1 VPPARRAAQGLIDA
15 VPGTAKR
22 TFGSGVHYV
31 FHFNVVWDHWRDLA
45 GGAWLTIRLSSL
57 ALVIGMALATVC
69 AYAKA
74 AGPGALRLIVAAY
87 VEVIRNT
94 PFLVQ
99 IFIIYFSLP
108 ALGIAVGANEAAL
121 AAMVVNFGAYGTE
134 ILRAGI
140 ESVPHGQIDAARALG
155 LTRLQTFRH
164 VVLFPALKTVFPA
177 LASQFILLML
187 ASSVVSAISAVELTA
202 VTNSL
207 QSTTFRPFE
216 FYFFATALYLAMA
229 LGFRAVLGGI
239 YWRVFVR
246 GRRS

>member
-1 VPPARRAAQGLIDA
+1 
-15 VPGTAKR
+15 
-22 TFGSGVHYV
+22 VHYAY
-31 FHFNVVWDHWRDLA
+31 HFNVVWDHWRELA
-45 GGAWLTIRLSSL
+45 EGAWLTIQLS
-57 ALVIGMALATVC
+57 ALAMTIGLAVATIC
-69 AYAKA
+69 AYAKT
-74 AGPGALRLIVAAY
+74 AGPNPLRRTVATY

-108 ALGIAVGANEAAL
+108 TLGISVEANEAAL

-140 ESVPHGQIDAARALG
+140 ESIGQGQIDAAKALG
-155 LTRLQTFRH
+155 LSRLQTFRY

-202 VTNSL
+202 ITNSL
-207 QSTTFRPFE
+207 VSTTFRPFE
-216 FYFFATALYLAMA
+216 FYFVVTGLYLVMA
-229 LGFRAVLGGI
+229 LGFRAVLGGV
-239 YWRVFVR
+239 YWMVFVR
-246 GRRS
+246 GQRI

>member
-1 VPPARRAAQGLIDA
+1 M
-15 VPGTAKR
+15 
-22 TFGSGVHYV
+22 HYA

-45 GGAWLTIRLSSL
+45 EGAWLTIELSSL
-57 ALVIGMALATVC
+57 AMLLGLALAIVC
-69 AYAKA
+69 VYGKA
-74 AGPGALRLIVAAY
+74 AGPSPVRWAIAAY
-87 VEVIRNT
+87 IELIRNT

-99 IFIIYFSLP
+99 IFIVYFSLP
-108 ALGIAVGANEAAL
+108 ALGISVGANEAAL

-140 ESVPHGQIDAARALG
+140 DSIGRGQIDAAGALG
-155 LTRLQTFRH
+155 LTRWQTFRY
-164 VVLFPALKTVFPA
+164 VVLFPAVKTVYPA

-216 FYFFATALYLAMA
+216 FYFVATGIYLAMA
-229 LGFRAVLGGI
+229 VAIRAVMGGV
-239 YWRVFVR
+239 YWLRFVR
-246 GRRS
+246 RQGT

>member
-1 VPPARRAAQGLIDA
+1 
-15 VPGTAKR
+15 
-22 TFGSGVHYV
+22 
-31 FHFNVVWDHWRDLA
+31 VWDHWRDLA
-45 GGAWLTIRLSSL
+45 EGAWLTIRLSAL
-57 ALVIGMALATVC
+57 AMIIGLALATVC

-74 AGPGALRLIVAAY
+74 AGPSPLRWTIAAY
-87 VEVIRNT
+87 VEAIRNT

-108 ALGIAVGANEAAL
+108 ALGISVGANEAAL

-140 ESVPHGQIDAARALG
+140 ESVGQGQIDAAKALG

-164 VVLFPALKTVFPA
+164 VMLFPALKTVFPA

-216 FYFFATALYLAMA
+216 FYFVATGLYLAMA
-229 LGFRAVLGGI
+229 LGFRAVFGGI
-239 YWRVFVR
+239 YWMVFMHGQR
-246 GRRS
+246 A

>member
-1 VPPARRAAQGLIDA
+1 MASKKNTG
-15 VPGTAKR
+15 G
-22 TFGSGVHYV
+22 GVHYA
-31 FHFNVVWDHWRDLA
+31 FHFNVVLDHWQDLA
-45 GGAWLTIRLSSL
+45 EGAWLTIRLSAL
-57 ALVIGMALATVC
+57 AMIIGLAVATVC

-74 AGPGALRLIVAAY
+74 AGPSPLRWVIAAY
-87 VEVIRNT
+87 VDVIRNT

-108 ALGIAVGANEAAL
+108 ALGLSVGANEAAL

-140 ESVPHGQIDAARALG
+140 ESVPHGQIDAAKALG
-155 LTRLQTFRH
+155 LSRLQTFRY
-164 VVLFPALKTVFPA
+164 VMFFPALKTVFPA

-216 FYFFATALYLAMA
+216 FYFIATGLYLVMA
-229 LGFRAVLGGI
+229 LGFRAVLGGV
-239 YWRVFVR
+239 YWMVFM
-246 GRRS
+246 RRQRI

>member
-1 VPPARRAAQGLIDA
+1 M
-15 VPGTAKR
+15 
-22 TFGSGVHYV
+22 HYA
-31 FHFNVVWDHWRDLA
+31 FHFNVVWDHWRELA
-45 GGAWLTIRLSSL
+45 EGAGLTIRLSAL
-57 ALVIGMALATVC
+57 AMVIGLVVATVC
-69 AYAKA
+69 AYAKS
-74 AGPGALRLIVAAY
+74 AGPSALRWTIASY

-108 ALGIAVGANEAAL
+108 ALGISIDANEAAL

-140 ESVPHGQIDAARALG
+140 ESISHGQIDAAKALG
-155 LTRLQTFRH
+155 LSRLQTFRY

-187 ASSVVSAISAVELTA
+187 ASSIVSAISAVELTA

-216 FYFFATALYLAMA
+216 FYFVATGLYLVMA

-239 YWRVFVR
+239 YWVVFVR
-246 GRRS
+246 GQRT

>member
-1 VPPARRAAQGLIDA
+1 M
-15 VPGTAKR
+15 
-22 TFGSGVHYV
+22 HYA
-31 FHFNVVWDHWRDLA
+31 FHFNVVWDHWRELA
-45 GGAWLTIRLSSL
+45 LGAWLTIRLSAL
-57 ALVIGMALATVC
+57 AMMFGLAVATVC

-74 AGPGALRLIVAAY
+74 TGPSAVRWAVATY

-99 IFIIYFSLP
+99 IFIVFFSLP
-108 ALGIAVGANEAAL
+108 ALGISLDANEAAL

-134 ILRAGI
+134 ILRSGI
-140 ESVPHGQIDAARALG
+140 EAISHGQIDAAKALG

-164 VVLFPALKTVFPA
+164 VVLFPALKIVFPA

-187 ASSVVSAISAVELTA
+187 TSSVVSAISAVELTA

-216 FYFFATALYLAMA
+216 FYFVATGVYLVMA
-229 LGFRAVLGGI
+229 LGFRAVLAGI
-239 YWRVFVR
+239 YWVAFVR
-246 GRRS
+246 GRQA

>member
-1 VPPARRAAQGLIDA
+1 M
-15 VPGTAKR
+15 
-22 TFGSGVHYV
+22 HYA

-45 GGAWLTIRLSSL
+45 EGAWLTIRLSSL
-57 ALVIGMALATVC
+57 AMVIGLALATVC

-74 AGPGALRLIVAAY
+74 AGPSPVRWAIAAY
-87 VEVIRNT
+87 VEAIRNT

-108 ALGIAVGANEAAL
+108 AMGISVGANEAAL

-140 ESVPHGQIDAARALG
+140 ESVAHGQIDAAKALG

-216 FYFFATALYLAMA
+216 FYFVATGLYLAMA

-239 YWRVFVR
+239 YWRVFVHR
-246 GRRS
+246 QRT

>member
-1 VPPARRAAQGLIDA
+1 MLIGLA
-15 VPGTAKR
+15 VATA
-22 TFGSGVHYV
+22 
-31 FHFNVVWDHWRDLA
+31 
-45 GGAWLTIRLSSL
+45 
-57 ALVIGMALATVC
+57 C

-74 AGPGALRLIVAAY
+74 AGPKPLRLAIAAY
-87 VEVIRNT
+87 IELIRNT

-108 ALGIAVGANEAAL
+108 ALGISVEANEAAV

-140 ESVPHGQIDAARALG
+140 ESISHGQIDAGRALG
-155 LTRLQTFRH
+155 LTRLQTFRY

-187 ASSVVSAISAVELTA
+187 ASSIVSAISAVELTA
-202 VTNSL
+202 ITNSL

-216 FYFFATALYLAMA
+216 FYFVATGLYLGMA
-229 LGFRAVLGGI
+229 LGFRAVLGGV
-239 YWRVFVR
+239 YWMVFM
-246 GRRS
+246 RRQRI

>member
-1 VPPARRAAQGLIDA
+1 M
-15 VPGTAKR
+15 
-22 TFGSGVHYV
+22 HYAY
-31 FHFNVVWDHWRDLA
+31 HFNVVWDHWRDLA
-45 GGAWLTIRLSSL
+45 EGAWLTIQLSAL
-57 ALVIGMALATVC
+57 AMTIGLAVATVC

-74 AGPGALRLIVAAY
+74 AGPSPLRRAVATY

-108 ALGIAVGANEAAL
+108 TLGISVGANEAAL
-121 AAMVVNFGAYGTE
+121 AAMVINFGAYGTE

-140 ESVPHGQIDAARALG
+140 ESIGQGQIDAAKALG
-155 LTRLQTFRH
+155 LSRLQTFRY

-202 VTNSL
+202 LTNSL
-207 QSTTFRPFE
+207 VSTTFRPFE
-216 FYFFATALYLAMA
+216 FYFVATGLYLVMA
-229 LGFRAVLGGI
+229 LGFRAVLGGV
-239 YWRVFVR
+239 YWMVFM
-246 GRRS
+246 RRQRI

>member
-1 VPPARRAAQGLIDA
+1 M
-15 VPGTAKR
+15 
-22 TFGSGVHYV
+22 HYA
-31 FHFNVVWDHWRDLA
+31 FHFNVVWDHWRELA
-45 GGAWLTIRLSSL
+45 EGGLLTIRLSAL
-57 ALVIGMALATVC
+57 AMAIGLAVATVC

-74 AGPGALRLIVAAY
+74 AGPSPLRWTIAAY
-87 VEVIRNT
+87 IELIRNT

-108 ALGIAVGANEAAL
+108 ALGVSVDANQAAL

-140 ESVPHGQIDAARALG
+140 ESISHGQIDAGRALG
-155 LTRLQTFRH
+155 LTRLQTFRY

-187 ASSVVSAISAVELTA
+187 ASSIVSAISAVELTA
-202 VTNSL
+202 ITNSL

-216 FYFFATALYLAMA
+216 FYFVATGLYLGMA
-229 LGFRAVLGGI
+229 LGFRAVLGGV
-239 YWRVFVR
+239 YWMVFVR
-246 GRRS
+246 GQRS